1 MIKLKIKNIKNDS
14 SLYTLKIMQTFDIK
28 ETLNTKY
35 MTDIMEFNDNDNLI
49 GIVNYLYYPVLNY
62 EKLFIRSIYYT
73 DIKYLDNI
81 IKEFIKIMKKKYN
94 SIFTNINQGKFDKYT
109 IDALKNNNFNGDEYF
124 FLTY

>member
-1 MIKLKIKNIKNDS
+1 MVKLKIKNIKNDS

-35 MTDIMEFNDNDNLI
+35 MTDIMEFYDNDNLI

-73 DIKYLDNI
+73 DIKYLDDI

-109 IDALKNNNFNGDEYF
+109 INALKNNNFNGDEYF

>member
-35 MTDIMEFNDNDNLI
+35 MTDIMEFYDNDNLI

-73 DIKYLDNI
+73 DIKYLDDI
-81 IKEFIKIMKKKYN
+81 IKEFIKRMKKKYN